1 LLPWCDRWIAP
12 EPSPVPTIAYFL
24 GLSVRMF
31 FNGHEPPHVHV
42 RHQGFRARVMIAD
55 GAIIDGHLPPT
66 VARILRDW
74 TALRRDALMR
84 NWQAAREEAPLEFI
98 GGLEDD

>member
-1 LLPWCDRWIAP
+1 
-12 EPSPVPTIAYFL
+12 
-24 GLSVRMF
+24 
-31 FNGHEPPHVHV
+31 
-42 RHQGFRARVMIAD
+42 MIAD

>member
-1 LLPWCDRWIAP
+1 M
-12 EPSPVPTIAYFL
+12 PTIAYFL

-31 FNGHEPPHVHV
+31 FNDHEPPHVHV
-42 RHQGFRARVMIAD
+42 RYQGFRARVMIAD
-55 GAIIDGHLPPT
+55 SAIIDGHLPPT